1 MKIAYLI
8 SAYRNPILVKKT
20 VEYLSCKDVAF
31 FIHIDA
37 KSPFGPFES
46 IRGENVVFTDKRIP
60 VYWAEFSFVGA
71 QMLLIRQALAAP
83 EHYDY
88 FVLLGGSELPL
99 RSGRYIHNY
108 IERNQEWE
116 FITVVKV
123 PAPGKP
129 LSRTNTLRFP
139 STRPIL
145 RFVFRVLAKIG
156 LAQRDYRKYLGNL
169 EAYSGNTW
177 WALSRQAC
185 EYIVEFSQR
194 HPELL
199 KFYEN
204 THVPDESVFHT
215 ILGNS
220 PLKSRIRRNLLYEE
234 WPQEGA
240 RHHPNLLSA
249 KHVDFFESHE
259 EVPAQDLHG
268 PGEMLF
274 ARKFS
279 DDDMHLIERVEEMI
293 RKKDYQWKD
302 DLMPVRG

>member
-1 MKIAYLI
+1 MKIAYLV
-8 SAYRNPILVKKT
+8 SAYKNPILVKKT
-20 VEYLSCKDVAF
+20 VEYLSCEDVAF

-37 KSPFGPFES
+37 KFPIAPFTS
-46 IRGENVVFTDKRIP
+46 LRGKNVFFIDKRMP
-60 VYWAEFSFVGA
+60 VYWAEFSFVEA

-88 FVLLGGSELPL
+88 FVLLGGSEFPL
-99 RSGRYIHNY
+99 RSGRYIHDY
-108 IERNQEWE
+108 IEKNRGRE

-129 LSRTNTLRFP
+129 LARTNTLRFP
-139 STRPIL
+139 STRPVL
-145 RFVFRVLAKIG
+145 RFLFRALAKTG
-156 LAQRDYRKYLGNL
+156 LAQRDYRKYLGDL

-177 WALSRQAC
+177 WALSREAC
-185 EYIVEFSQR
+185 EYIVEFSKCR
-194 HPELL
+194 PELF

-220 PLKSRIRRNLLYEE
+220 PLKSRIWRNLLFEE
-234 WPQEGA
+234 WPQEGT
-240 RHHPNLLSA
+240 RHHPNLLTA
-249 KHVDFFESHE
+249 EHVDYFESHDAI
-259 EVPAQDLHG
+259 PARDLHG

-279 DDDMHLIERVEEMI
+279 DDNLALVGRVAAMI
-293 RKKDYQWKD
+293 ARKENPPQ
-302 DLMPVRG
+302 PQAH